1 METVKHSYCE
11 HCMSSRAE
19 VLTLDPTA
27 ELITD
32 NINVEDRHFQVKLN
46 IFEAIKGK
54 KSEHGSDSAGKYI
67 IHKHAAFLPCLK
79 QPRHLCV
86 CGVCSQILL
95 PQC

>member
-19 VLTLDPTA
+19 VSTLDPAA

-32 NINVEDRHFQVKLN
+32 NRNVEDRHFQVKLN

-67 IHKHAAFLPCLK
+67 THAAFVDCLK
-79 QPRHLCV
+79 QPRHL
-86 CGVCSQILL
+86 GTIMLILL
-95 PQC
+95 ARSC